1 MITLS
6 HHMLMGFCSSHITHM
21 PNTFRFVTFKDA
33 VVHLMDTCNLSNQ
46 EATHFI
52 WDNQFTMG
60 TDRAIWL
67 TIPADLGC

>member
-1 MITLS
+1 MTNTL
-6 HHMLMGFCSSHITHM
+6 
-21 PNTFRFVTFKDA
+21 RFTSFKEA
-33 VVHLMDTCNLSNQ
+33 INHLMDHCNLSNQ

-67 TIPADLGC
+67 SIPTDFGC

>member
-1 MITLS
+1 MS
-6 HHMLMGFCSSHITHM
+6 
-21 PNTFRFVTFKDA
+21 NTFRFISFKEA
-33 VVHLMDTCNLSNQ
+33 LNHLMDHCNLSNQ

-67 TIPADLGC
+67 SIPADFGC

>member
-1 MITLS
+1 MVGLLTLINTNS
-6 HHMLMGFCSSHITHM
+6 NIMS
-21 PNTFRFVTFKDA
+21 NTFRFVTVREA
-33 VVHLMDTCNLSNQ
+33 INHLMDFCNMTNQ
-46 EATHFI
+46 EAMHFI